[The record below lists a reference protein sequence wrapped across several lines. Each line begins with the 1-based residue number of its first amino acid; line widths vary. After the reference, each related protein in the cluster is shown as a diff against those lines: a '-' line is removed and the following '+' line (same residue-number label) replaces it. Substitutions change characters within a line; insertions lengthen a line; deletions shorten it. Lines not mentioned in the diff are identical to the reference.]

1 MGIFDFLSSEKR
13 RERHVVNLIRSA
25 NNKYKP
31 KEYRQPALSELIG
44 IAREGDGV
52 AISGLLARFAVNAE
66 PSSEDEREKDWV
78 CEALIDIGQAAMPQI
93 RHSLRTAE
101 SVSWMHRTLKQVV
114 TPDEYKKEL
123 LEVLSDFDT
132 EYERNPDRKLQTIVA
147 LSETE
152 GEEIAEALIRFLED
166 VDETV
171 RFQAVGALAK
181 LECDLAREPMLKTMC
196 EDESIRVRNEAIDA
210 FSRLG
215 WATTGYKKK
224 IEGLLPKGYKHEKSG
239 KIVKLGGAT

>member
-1 MGIFDFLSSEKR
+1 MEK
-13 RERHVVNLIRSA
+13 LIRSA

-31 KEYRQPALSELIG
+31 KDYRQPALSELIEL
-44 IAREGDGV
+44 ARAGNGV

-66 PSSEDEREKDWV
+66 PSSEDEREKDWA
-78 CEALIDIGQAAMPQI
+78 CEALIDIGQTALPQI
-93 RHSLRTAE
+93 RHALRTAE

-123 LEVLSDFDT
+123 LEVLADFDT
-132 EYERNPDRKLQTIVA
+132 EYERNPDRKLQTIMA

-152 GEEIAEALIRFLED
+152 GEEITEALIRFLED

-171 RFQAVGALAK
+171 RFRTVGALAK
-181 LECDLAREPMLKTMC
+181 LGCDLAREPMLKTMC
-196 EDESIRVRNEAIDA
+196 GDESIRVRNEGIDA

-215 WATTGYKKK
+215 WPTTGYKKK